1 MKTWAYRLLFD
12 LSITSKQ
19 ELYEADQVV
28 GSAVLWAKGV
38 CVLAFVCAAWLHPGY
53 HWQWGQWVIASA
65 VIDLMYR
72 KRVNRVS
79 NSDQTHRRLL
89 LRNAIGF
96 GLFWGLIVASGAGL
110 VTGQWGMTLAFGWI
124 LAGLA
129 GLVSYAR
136 HRELKPKSFTET
148 FVGYRRWRQVMFRG
162 LLGLA
167 VLDKAEV
174 AQVEDRFGLAL
185 VGLQLLGY
193 WCLVVPGVLQVNT
206 HEWWIGLIAGTV
218 VILAVSQQVTKS
230 GLDQEIYQDAAA
242 FYKRRRHL
250 FIWQIVQMV
259 LFANTLGSLAWFHG
273 HDTFLTVMNVGIG
286 LGLGRSM
293 YTTRRAKVFL
303 GAKRPKI

>member
-12 LSITSKQ
+12 LSIASKS

-28 GSAVLWAKGV
+28 GPAALWAKAV
-38 CVLAFVCAAWLHPGY
+38 CILSFMCTACLHPGY

-72 KRVNRVS
+72 KRVNRVG

-89 LRNAIGF
+89 LRNAIIF
-96 GLFWGLIVASGAGL
+96 GLFWGLIVAGGAGL
-110 VTGQWGMTLAFGWI
+110 VTRQWGMTLAFRWV

-136 HRELKPKSFTET
+136 HRELKPKVFTES
-148 FVGYRRWRQVMFRG
+148 FAVYPRWRQMLFRG

-167 VLDKAEV
+167 VLDKTEV

-185 VGLQLLGY
+185 VGLQIFGY
-193 WCLVVPGVLQVNT
+193 WCLLVPVVLQVNA
-206 HEWWIGLIAGTV
+206 HDWWIGLIAGTA
-218 VILAVSQQVTKS
+218 VIMAVTHQVSKS
-230 GLDQEIYQDAAA
+230 GLDQEIYQDPAA

-250 FIWQIVQMV
+250 FIWQFVQIG
-259 LFANTLGSLAWFHG
+259 LFAGVLGSLAWFHG
-273 HDTFLTVMNVGIG
+273 HDGFLTVMNVGIG
-286 LGLGRSM
+286 LGIGRSR
-293 YTTRRAKVFL
+293 YINRRAKVFL
-303 GAKRPKI
+303 GAKRSKI